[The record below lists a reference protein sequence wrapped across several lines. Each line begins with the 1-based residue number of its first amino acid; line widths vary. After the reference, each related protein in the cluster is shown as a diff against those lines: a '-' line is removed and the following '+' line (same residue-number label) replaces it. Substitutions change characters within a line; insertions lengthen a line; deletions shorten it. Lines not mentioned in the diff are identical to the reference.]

1 MEAVD
6 KASADPVNSND
17 SDMADGVGSGLHTTN
32 ETASHVWF
40 SRGLGF

>member
-1 MEAVD
+1 MDTAGT
-6 KASADPVNSND
+6 DPVNHND
-17 SDMADGVGSGLHTTN
+17 SDVADGVGSGLHTTN